1 MEEDEYSWSEALI
14 KSYQMMKGR
23 LLTVLAL
30 YLSYGSKYILYWIVS
45 GTIVIIFGSINE
57 ILMLICLVFSLF
69 FYIEA
74 VKGKIEIAKYLLY
87 KEFLKEEVNDE

>member
-1 MEEDEYSWSEALI
+1 MN
-14 KSYQMMKGR
+14 SYVQ
-23 LLTVLAL
+23 
-30 YLSYGSKYILYWIVS
+30 
-45 GTIVIIFGSINE
+45 
-57 ILMLICLVFSLF
+57 LICLVFSLF